1 MAKETFTSKWGIIL
15 TAIGMAVG
23 TGNIW
28 RFPRVA
34 AENGGGAFLIPWVI
48 FLFAWA
54 IPLLLAEFALGKTT
68 RKGPAG
74 AVGALCGAGSNWL
87 GVFVGLVTCFITF
100 YYSVVTG
107 WCMRYFVASL
117 GTVFTANTAEA
128 YWEQFTSDPFEPVV
142 FHAVALIVCCFIIY
156 RGVVQGIERTNR
168 ILIPTLFALLI
179 VAAIRA
185 VTLPGAVQGL
195 AFLFTPD
202 WSLLADYR
210 VWLAALTQSAW
221 STGAGW
227 GLITTYGVYLR
238 KKDTFTL
245 TTFTTA
251 FGNNSAS
258 LLAAI
263 AVMCTVFAALPET
276 QARAALAAGNE
287 GLTFIWMPQLFAS
300 LSGGR
305 IFLPIFFLTLSFAAV
320 SSLIAMLEMASRM
333 LMDIGWPRAR
343 AVPTVGATAFLL
355 GLPSAWSMGF
365 FKNQDWVWGIGL
377 IVSGLFIAIAVI
389 RYGPSKFRTQLINT
403 PEEKRPIGRWF
414 VWVIAVLVP
423 IEFVANDR
431 LVVLSVGDAV
441 RSGRLV
447 EARQPVERGHGGHP
461 DQRARR
467 AALAHQL
474 DGRAPHPIRALRPS
488 R

>member
-1 MAKETFTSKWGIIL
+1 MSQPKEQFTTKWGIIL
-15 TAIGMAVG
+15 TSIGMAVG

-68 RKGPAG
+68 RRGPAG
-74 AVGALCGAGSNWL
+74 AIGTLVGDGHNWMGA
-87 GVFVGLVTCFITF
+87 FVGLVTCFITF

-107 WCMRYFVASL
+107 WCLKYFVVSL
-117 GTVFTANTAEA
+117 GTVFTADNAES
-128 YWEQFTSDPFEPVV
+128 YWTQFTTDPIQPVV
-142 FHAVALIVCCFIIY
+142 FHGLALMVGCFIIF
-156 RGVVQGIERTNR
+156 RGVVSGIERTNR
-168 ILIPTLFALLI
+168 ILIPALFALLI

-185 VTLPGAVQGL
+185 MMLPGAGKGI
-195 AFLFTPD
+195 AYLFTPN
-202 WSLLADYR
+202 WADLGNYQ

-227 GLITTYGVYLR
+227 GLVTTYGVYLR
-238 KKDTFTL
+238 KNDTFTL

-263 AVMCTVFAALPET
+263 AVMCTVFAILPEE
-276 QARAALAAGNE
+276 QARAALGAGNE

-300 LSGGR
+300 MTGGR
-305 IFLPIFFLTLSFAAV
+305 IFLPIFFLSLTCAAI

-333 LMDIGWPRAR
+333 MMDLGLTRAR
-343 AVPTVGATAFLL
+343 AVPTVGFVSFVL
-355 GLPSAWSMGF
+355 GLPSAWYMGF

-377 IVSGLFIAIAVI
+377 IVSGFLIAVAVLK
-389 RYGPSKFRTQLINT
+389 YGAARFRDELINT

-414 VWVIAVLVP
+414 VWVISILVP
-423 IEFVANDR
+423 LEFVAMIAWWFYQSATQFDPDGWWKLR
-431 LVVLSVGDAV
+431 SESSVGTVVIQISILIGALFLTNRAWIRRV
-441 RSGRLV
+441 KAST
-447 EARQPVERGHGGHP
+447 P
-461 DQRARR
+461 D
-467 AALAHQL
+467 
-474 DGRAPHPIRALRPS
+474 
-488 R
+488 